1 MARLSVN
8 LNKIALIRN
17 SRGANLPDLLKVALD
32 CEEFGAQ
39 GITIHPRPD
48 ERHAKFSDIEI
59 LKNNINTELNIEG
72 YPNTHFI
79 DAILKHKPNQVTLVP
94 DPPNTLTSNTGWD
107 TKEYG
112 NFLFDVIS
120 EFKKVGIRTSI
131 FINPDVA
138 MISKAPKTTTD
149 RIELYTGPYSWDYWK
164 DKNKAIEPY
173 KEASK
178 VAAALGLG
186 LNAGHDLNLDNLTYF
201 KENVNNL
208 LEVSIGHALICDAI
222 YFGLKNTIQMYLN
235 RLQ

>member
-72 YPNTHFI
+72 YPSTHFI

-94 DPPNTLTSNTGWD
+94 DPPDALTSNTGWD

-138 MISKAPKTTTD
+138 MISEAPKTNTD

-222 YFGLKNTIQMYLN
+222 YFGLKNTIQMYLY

>member
-59 LKNNINTELNIEG
+59 LKNNIKTELNIEG
-72 YPNTHFI
+72 FPNKHFI
-79 DAILKHKPNQVTLVP
+79 DAVLKHKPNQVTLVP
-94 DPPNTLTSNTGWD
+94 DPPDALTSNTGWD
-107 TKEYG
+107 TIAYG
-112 NFLFDVIS
+112 NFLFDIIS
-120 EFKKVGIRTSI
+120 EFKKAEIRTSI
-131 FINPDVA
+131 FINPELT
-138 MISKAPKTTTD
+138 MIEEAPKTGTD
-149 RIELYTGPYSWDYWK
+149 RIELYTGPYSSDYWK
-164 DKNKAIEPY
+164 DKKKAIEPY
-173 KEASK
+173 IEASK
-178 VAAALGLG
+178 MANKLGLG

-201 KENVNNL
+201 KENVNEL
-208 LEVSIGHALICDAI
+208 LEVSIGHALICDSI